1 MGELGLGAAALSWL
15 VLCSK
20 SGWEEAGGWGEI
32 WSSVFSWLLLIFSQ
46 EHLLPGY
53 LAWRE
58 GVERIMSCHPMT
70 PAGQLTTP
78 LWLKFKQI
86 TQLPVIKHLG
96 GSSPPWW
103 PLGQRSQ
110 HVLDP
115 PSSGPSI
122 PTPSVSASP
131 QRNLGISL
139 VENKQTNKQP
149 PTRHK
154 DQCRYSHPIFKAVR
168 LRPEDVRDWKTR
180 VFFKSF

>member
-15 VLCSK
+15 VLCSE
-20 SGWEEAGGWGEI
+20 SGWEEVGGWGEI
-32 WSSVFSWLLLIFSQ
+32 WSGAFSWFLLLFSQ
-46 EHLLPGY
+46 EHPLPGY

-58 GVERIMSCHPMT
+58 GVEQILSCHPMT

-110 HVLDP
+110 QVLDP
-115 PSSGPSI
+115 PSSGPAFLLL
-122 PTPSVSASP
+122 PSLLLP
-131 QRNLGISL
+131 RG
-139 VENKQTNKQP
+139 T
-149 PTRHK
+149 
-154 DQCRYSHPIFKAVR
+154 
-168 LRPEDVRDWKTR
+168 
-180 VFFKSF
+180 